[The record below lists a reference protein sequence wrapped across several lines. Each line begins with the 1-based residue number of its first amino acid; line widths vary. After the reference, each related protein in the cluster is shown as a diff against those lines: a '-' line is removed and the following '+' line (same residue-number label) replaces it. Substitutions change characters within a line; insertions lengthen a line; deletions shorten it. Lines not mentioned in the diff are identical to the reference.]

1 LRALLLNRRW
11 ALFLF
16 CYAGDDLM
24 IVGPESTMAILEAD
38 LLMHNRYKMLSRAHG
53 CNIAALLQ
61 GGIFGIS

>member
-1 LRALLLNRRW
+1 
-11 ALFLF
+11 
-16 CYAGDDLM
+16 M